1 MYIILSLLELTF
13 MKGDKVEQTIQSGG
27 KTTKGISGLLLLLKS
42 IYWKPYPDYWVFTF
56 PFNNNYMLFFL
67 FQIQKEEKRIT
78 WCTEYLSKTE
88 R

>member
-42 IYWKPYPDYWVFTF
+42 IY
-56 PFNNNYMLFFL
+56 
-67 FQIQKEEKRIT
+67 
-78 WCTEYLSKTE
+78 
-88 R
+88 